1 MMSPAHHVA
10 EPDFRAAAVVFVSFL
25 YAAAVHLVVHH
36 AFYGE
41 GIPIKTAFLVVL
53 LVVFIFSDWCSRTR
67 LPNLT
72 RDRPSPLRFIL
83 KTLLEIVGVFFLV
96 VSFLELLNPQKG
108 VPCAN
113 VTRLSPVAAFGFFL
127 IVTAAWDYLML
138 WVMQDLDLKHL
149 AKASVLGTAD
159 SLKQLEPYLAS
170 YTAFV
175 ARREAEIGAQ
185 RTRDAD
191 QLTNPDGHYFDVVF
205 HLLGGG
211 LWQLLFRGI
220 RGCVMQTLT
229 NHVAY
234 ANLTAG
240 GLILIVELGRGGV
253 PLLNTD
259 GFPSITFPYAFILN
273 MATVFIITCVALLV
287 VFGRKVGSLSAFA
300 VLALSVGI
308 VVVWFKPLA
317 AFCLVAAPI
326 MIFCVVLVAVFG
338 AKRRGLR
345 AANGRDASDAALS
358 NAARS
363 TQKAP
368 PSGRGGALAAVP
380 DGGAGGESAP
390 PPWWRTAGAIL
401 LLACMV
407 AVYATFAPMTVMIIM
422 AVQQTLANVFLQA
435 TVVRPVSKTQSLS
448 GNLPILV

>member
-1 MMSPAHHVA
+1 
-10 EPDFRAAAVVFVSFL
+10 
-25 YAAAVHLVVHH
+25 
-36 AFYGE
+36 
-41 GIPIKTAFLVVL
+41 
-53 LVVFIFSDWCSRTR
+53 
-67 LPNLT
+67 
-72 RDRPSPLRFIL
+72 
-83 KTLLEIVGVFFLV
+83 
-96 VSFLELLNPQKG
+96 
-108 VPCAN
+108 
-113 VTRLSPVAAFGFFL
+113 
-127 IVTAAWDYLML
+127 
-138 WVMQDLDLKHL
+138 
-149 AKASVLGTAD
+149 
-159 SLKQLEPYLAS
+159 
-170 YTAFV
+170 
-175 ARREAEIGAQ
+175 
-185 RTRDAD
+185 
-191 QLTNPDGHYFDVVF
+191 
-205 HLLGGG
+205 
-211 LWQLLFRGI
+211 
-220 RGCVMQTLT
+220 
-229 NHVAY
+229 
-234 ANLTAG
+234 
-240 GLILIVELGRGGV
+240 
-253 PLLNTD
+253 
-259 GFPSITFPYAFILN
+259 